1 MWKIGLTGSIGMGKS
16 TAGNILKTLGIPVHD
31 ADRAVHR
38 AFARGSS
45 TVADIDI
52 AFPGVVENG
61 EVNRPALGK
70 IVFNDNSAI
79 KRLEQILHPLVRTDR
94 ERFVALHQ
102 RHRRFAVAFDVPLL
116 FETNTDR
123 ECDFT
128 IVVTAPSFIQAQ
140 RVLSRPGMTIER
152 LEAVM
157 GRQMPDSE
165 KRRRADFVVPTN
177 LGKRF
182 TVNKLCTIVG
192 TLRAYSQ
199 P

>member
-1 MWKIGLTGSIGMGKS
+1 MGKS
-16 TAGNILKTLGIPVHD
+16 TAGNILKNLGIPVHD

-38 AFARGSS
+38 AFAHGSS
-45 TVADIDI
+45 AVASIDI

-79 KRLEQILHPLVRTDR
+79 ERLEQILHPLVRTDR

-192 TLRAYSQ
+192 ALRAYSQ

>member
-1 MWKIGLTGSIGMGKS
+1 MR
-16 TAGNILKTLGIPVHD
+16 V
-31 ADRAVHR
+31 
-38 AFARGSS
+38 
-45 TVADIDI
+45 
-52 AFPGVVENG
+52 
-61 EVNRPALGK
+61 
-70 IVFNDNSAI
+70 
-79 KRLEQILHPLVRTDR
+79 DR

-128 IVVTAPSFIQAQ
+128 IVVTAPSFIQAH
-140 RVLSRPGMTIER
+140 RVLRRPGMTIER

-192 TLRAYSQ
+192 ALRAYSQ